1 MSRES
6 WQCPWQELQQND
18 REQKD
23 HGKGNCVC
31 VQHAE
36 VLKRGAAGTPAG
48 RLPVCLRDVS
58 GHVRPTHTVH
68 ILREGL
74 FPQVC
79 WRCGLMC
86 VLTWKE
92 FKQNGMA
99 CFTAFG
105 SGPGENH
112 VSPLKKQRSKS
123 RKVCS
128 GWSDRKH
135 AFAAARRGT
144 AWFLRSAVRASPS
157 RT

>member
-58 GHVRPTHTVH
+58 GHVRPTHTQY
-68 ILREGL
+68 ISWE
-74 FPQVC
+74 
-79 WRCGLMC
+79 
-86 VLTWKE
+86 
-92 FKQNGMA
+92 
-99 CFTAFG
+99 
-105 SGPGENH
+105 
-112 VSPLKKQRSKS
+112 
-123 RKVCS
+123 KVC
-128 GWSDRKH
+128 
-135 AFAAARRGT
+135 
-144 AWFLRSAVRASPS
+144 FLRYVVGVDWCVS
-157 RT
+157 